1 VKPLRCY
8 IWGSVDWEQYWDRE
22 SKVTLQFPTPFTAL
36 NDMNLSIKQV
46 AAGAKHTLIVA
57 NDGKVWGFGNNAKG
71 QLGLE
76 LPWTFTPV
84 PIAAGKGHFVQAS
97 CGTWHSLLL
106 TQEGK
111 VWSFGSNVFGQLG
124 HTPKTKLDSK
134 SPTRV
139 GGEIEFLKIVQ
150 IAAGGETSYA
160 LSDEGHVYAWGSVQY
175 GALGT
180 GTNGQRLEKAGK
192 MIFDDEEKPVK
203 IQWFVEHKIRV
214 KKIAAGT
221 RHLLVLSDDKKLYT
235 CGHGAYGRL
244 GQGNDAH
251 DKVSPVPITWYTRKE
266 IDIQDIFCGSEH
278 SLCTAL
284 MGQHLFVYFWG
295 RPGNDNDG
303 VMTPTSVDSLCG
315 QGISGI
321 SAGKGITMV
330 CTDAGEAAIWGEN
343 SLCSGLGIMG
353 TQQKNKRVEPKVL
366 ELMSDKHVQEVHS
379 GFWHM
384 MAFVDPARST
394 GEDMLKVPQQ
404 GREFKAGGLQFA
416 AKARW
421 EDVVELFQARCKEP
435 PGAAKHP
442 SPAEPP
448 AAKKAKTTAAK
459 GSVAKNPKGP
469 LKVGTKLKAW
479 FEDVWV
485 PGTVQSKSRG
495 KNKYMVAW
503 DREGWKPEEVELN
516 PDDHTVDAS
525 NPDRWQLV

>member
-1 VKPLRCY
+1 
-8 IWGSVDWEQYWDRE
+8 
-22 SKVTLQFPTPFTAL
+22 
-36 NDMNLSIKQV
+36 
-46 AAGAKHTLIVA
+46 
-57 NDGKVWGFGNNAKG
+57 
-71 QLGLE
+71 
-76 LPWTFTPV
+76 
-84 PIAAGKGHFVQAS
+84 
-97 CGTWHSLLL
+97 
-106 TQEGK
+106 
-111 VWSFGSNVFGQLG
+111 
-124 HTPKTKLDSK
+124 
-134 SPTRV
+134 
-139 GGEIEFLKIVQ
+139 
-150 IAAGGETSYA
+150 
-160 LSDEGHVYAWGSVQY
+160 
-175 GALGT
+175 
-180 GTNGQRLEKAGK
+180 
-192 MIFDDEEKPVK
+192 
-203 IQWFVEHKIRV
+203 
-214 KKIAAGT
+214 
-221 RHLLVLSDDKKLYT
+221 
-235 CGHGAYGRL
+235 
-244 GQGNDAH
+244 
-251 DKVSPVPITWYTRKE
+251 
-266 IDIQDIFCGSEH
+266 
-278 SLCTAL
+278 
-284 MGQHLFVYFWG
+284 
-295 RPGNDNDG
+295 
-303 VMTPTSVDSLCG
+303 
-315 QGISGI
+315 
-321 SAGKGITMV
+321 
-330 CTDAGEAAIWGEN
+330 
-343 SLCSGLGIMG
+343 MG